1 MVKRI
6 PALQLRHELG
16 NVLNS
21 VHLLGEEYIVERN
34 GKPLAALV
42 PVDVALRR
50 EQARRRLLE
59 MMNARA
65 PRNKMNDEAASELL
79 NREIHALRRR
89 RRKAP
94 ASKRTA

>member
-1 MVKRI
+1 MAKRI
-6 PALQLRHELG
+6 PALQLRQELG

-50 EQARRRLLE
+50 EQARKRRLEL
-59 MMNARA
+59 MNARA
-65 PRNKMNDEAASELL
+65 PRSRMSDEAVSELV
-79 NREIHALRRR
+79 NREIHDLRRR

-94 ASKRTA
+94 A

>member
-1 MVKRI
+1 MAKRI

-50 EQARRRLLE
+50 
-59 MMNARA
+59 
-65 PRNKMNDEAASELL
+65 
-79 NREIHALRRR
+79 
-89 RRKAP
+89 
-94 ASKRTA
+94 

>member
-1 MVKRI
+1 MAKRI

-50 EQARRRLLE
+50 EQARKRRLEL
-59 MMNARA
+59 MNARA
-65 PRNKMNDEAASELL
+65 PRSRMSDEAVSELV
-79 NREIHALRRR
+79 NREIHDLRRR

-94 ASKRTA
+94 A